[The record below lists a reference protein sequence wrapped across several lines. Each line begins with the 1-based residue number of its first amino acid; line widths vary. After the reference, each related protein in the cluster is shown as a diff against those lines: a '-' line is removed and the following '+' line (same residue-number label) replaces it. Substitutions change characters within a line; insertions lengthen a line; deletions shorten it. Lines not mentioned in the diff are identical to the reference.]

1 MRLLNIESSPR
12 GLKSA
17 SIVISNAFIEAYRK
31 VCPEEVL
38 VDTLNVWDEK
48 LPDFDQEAIGAKYKG
63 VNMEPM
69 DPAERAVW
77 DKIQELAARFQRAD
91 RIVLGVP
98 MWNFAYP
105 YKLKQLIDLSSQRN
119 MLFTFDGENY
129 GPLLKTPR
137 ALVVYARGG
146 IYREDSVTPASHFDH
161 QKGYFDFWL
170 NFVGVKEVR
179 SLNQEELRPLSHDGS
194 NGMPYVAHLPRGTD
208 LQAGER
214 HGTCGFLRRSICGRR
229 NLR

>member
-17 SIVISNAFIEAYRK
+17 SIAISNAFIEAYRQ
-31 VCPEEVL
+31 VCPEVL

-63 VNMEPM
+63 VNKEPM

-119 MLFTFDGENY
+119 MLFTFDGKKY

-146 IYREDSVTPASHFDH
+146 IYAEDSVTPASHFDH

-170 NFVGVKEVR
+170 NFVGVKEVW
-179 SLNQEELRPLSHDGS
+179 SLVVESTTWGGKEKGEESI
-194 NGMPYVAHLPRGTD
+194 ARGKKEAAKLATD
-208 LQAGER
+208 
-214 HGTCGFLRRSICGRR
+214 F
-229 NLR
+229 

>member
-17 SIVISNAFIEAYRK
+17 SIAISNAFIEAYRQ
-31 VCPEEVL
+31 VCPEVL

-48 LPDFDQEAIGAKYKG
+48 LPDFDREAIWAKYKG
-63 VNMEPM
+63 VNKEPM

-105 YKLKQLIDLSSQRN
+105 YKAQAID
-119 MLFTFDGENY
+119 
-129 GPLLKTPR
+129 
-137 ALVVYARGG
+137 
-146 IYREDSVTPASHFDH
+146 
-161 QKGYFDFWL
+161 
-170 NFVGVKEVR
+170 
-179 SLNQEELRPLSHDGS
+179 
-194 NGMPYVAHLPRGTD
+194 
-208 LQAGER
+208 
-214 HGTCGFLRRSICGRR
+214 
-229 NLR
+229 

>member
-17 SIVISNAFIEAYRK
+17 SIAISNAFIEAYRQ

-63 VNMEPM
+63 VNKEPM

-77 DKIQELAARFQRAD
+77 NKIQELAARFQRAD

-105 YKLKQLIDLSSQRN
+105 YKLKQLIDLTCQRS
-119 MLFTFDGENY
+119 MLFTYDGIEY

-137 ALVVYARGG
+137 AFVVYARGG
-146 IYREDSVTPASHFDH
+146 TYAEDSPTPASWFDH
-161 QKGYFDFWL
+161 QKGYIDFWL
-170 NFVGVKEVR
+170 KFIGVKEVHT
-179 SLNQEELRPLSHDGS
+179 LVVEGTTWGGKEKGEESI
-194 NGMPYVAHLPRGTD
+194 ARGKKKAAKLAAD
-208 LQAGER
+208 
-214 HGTCGFLRRSICGRR
+214 F
-229 NLR
+229 